1 VHGIPANTATMAV
14 FRKKHFDVE
23 MVDIGNVAKGLGEP
37 SPTSKQHKR
46 RRASLD
52 MVNEDFTVKVQ
63 RRVNSDPGRSMVGLA
78 RDMGVNKRSIRR

>member
-1 VHGIPANTATMAV
+1 MAV
-14 FRKKHFDVE
+14 FRKKRFDVE
-23 MVDIGNVAKGLGEP
+23 MAVNGNVTKGLGEP
-37 SPTSKQHKR
+37 SPVSKQHKR

-78 RDMGVNKRSIRR
+78 RDMGVNERTIRM